1 MEFNNNNFNSHY
13 QNAKKFQNRNEFN
26 FNNKTNLGKEY
37 QENINY
43 LNNNNNINENDLF
56 SISKDNFFKTSGTF
70 FKKDFFVL
78 NDKINET
85 LNKEN
90 NQTNCFKLSNFSTLD
105 KNKKSKSEIDI
116 KYNFYL
122 SNLNKEINKE
132 TNNYDNNNFIK
143 GNEQIQ
149 KLLEEE
155 KNIEDENLRRL
166 SELRIKYLSSI
177 KTFDMP
183 NEKNLN
189 FYNNN
194 KNNEISNRNNNLEIK
209 AKTERNFIS
218 HTMNEFD
225 NNNPNMSSTP
235 FSMCSKLSKQNNSL
249 NDILNSPNDLDN
261 NQNLPSFQRDKIPSQ
276 NNYSNYISNILPQ
289 KEENDNIMIKSKYV
303 IDYNINKNKELNK
316 ICSISNISQNEKKDE
331 INYEISKSEKE
342 TLNFENSENF
352 MKEKNLNDNLKKSNH
367 LNENNNNSMDNKII
381 VKSPIINMSI
391 FERGKE
397 KNMEHLYN
405 TEKNKKI
412 NNDIY
417 DKNDEKNKIREKKDS
432 SEYIKSQKYYNM
444 LRNNGINN
452 LNENIDDYELFKQ
465 SNFEDSNLNSN
476 EINKDSVNQD
486 IKEKEFNNKPNQQ
499 LNNSKSDNNKEN
511 INKLLE
517 NYKSLEYKYNR
528 LQYEYDSLKDEYM
541 KLLDNNKE
549 NNERNVKDEKA
560 LFNEYIIKENNDL
573 REINSNYEYIIT
585 PLINYINDIN
595 CYINKKYLK
604 KIDVAR
610 IKQNIRNTN
619 NKKNNNFSDEENS
632 LYPFIQLLQNYK
644 NIIMNN
650 EITNTLNN
658 RSKSNSKLNTY
669 ESIMKHY
676 NLKNISFKKS
686 KNNSKDKYSKSI
698 SVTPIQSKLGKN
710 HKIFGGP
717 GAGAKTEKYN
727 HKSKGKI
734 QEKRKQI
741 IGRLLKNDS
750 STKKKYKK

>member
-1 MEFNNNNFNSHY
+1 
-13 QNAKKFQNRNEFN
+13 
-26 FNNKTNLGKEY
+26 
-37 QENINY
+37 
-43 LNNNNNINENDLF
+43 
-56 SISKDNFFKTSGTF
+56 
-70 FKKDFFVL
+70 
-78 NDKINET
+78 
-85 LNKEN
+85 
-90 NQTNCFKLSNFSTLD
+90 
-105 KNKKSKSEIDI
+105 
-116 KYNFYL
+116 
-122 SNLNKEINKE
+122 
-132 TNNYDNNNFIK
+132 
-143 GNEQIQ
+143 
-149 KLLEEE
+149 
-155 KNIEDENLRRL
+155 
-166 SELRIKYLSSI
+166 
-177 KTFDMP
+177 
-183 NEKNLN
+183 
-189 FYNNN
+189 
-194 KNNEISNRNNNLEIK
+194 
-209 AKTERNFIS
+209 
-218 HTMNEFD
+218 MNEFD
-225 NNNPNMSSTP
+225 NNNPNVSSTP
-235 FSMCSKLSKQNNSL
+235 FSMCSKLSRQNNSL

-261 NQNLPSFQRDKIPSQ
+261 NQNMSSFQRDKIQSQ

-289 KEENDNIMIKSKYV
+289 KQENDNIMIRSNYV

-316 ICSISNISQNEKKDE
+316 ICSISNISKNEKKDE
-331 INYEISKSEKE
+331 INYEISNSENEKE
-342 TLNFENSENF
+342 ILNFENSENF
-352 MKEKNLNDNLKKSNH
+352 MKEKNLNDNLNKSNH
-367 LNENNNNSMDNKII
+367 LNEKNSNSIDNKII

-391 FERGKE
+391 YERNKE
-397 KNMEHLYN
+397 KNMGHLYN

-417 DKNDEKNKIREKKDS
+417 YKNDEKQKIIEKNDS
-432 SEYIKSQKYYNM
+432 SEYIKSQKYYNI

-476 EINKDSVNQD
+476 EIKKESSSQD
-486 IKEKEFNNKPNQQ
+486 IKEKEFNNKSNQQ

-511 INKLLE
+511 INKLIQD
-517 NYKSLEYKYNR
+517 YKSLEYRYNR
-528 LQYEYDSLKDEYM
+528 LKFEYDSLKDEYM

-549 NNERNVKDEKA
+549 NNERNVQDEKV
-560 LFNEYIIKENNDL
+560 LFNEYIVKENNDL

-610 IKQNIRNTN
+610 IKQNIRNAN
-619 NKKNNNFSDEENS
+619 NKKNNNFSNEEHS

-676 NLKNISFKKS
+676 NLKYNISFKKS

-727 HKSKGKI
+727 HKNKGKI
-734 QEKRKQI
+734 QEKRKHI
-741 IGRLLKNDS
+741 IGRLLKNGS
-750 STKKKYKK
+750 SSSKQKYKK